1 MARQHDLT
9 DVVLDGRYRIVAPL
23 SEGAMGAVYRA
34 QRVGLGRDVAI
45 KMMRTALPGSLAA
58 RERFER
64 ESKLMAKLVHPNT
77 VSVIDFGV
85 HEERPYLVMELVD
98 GVSLHDLIAR
108 EGKLAV
114 RRAANIACQLLA
126 GIAHAHEQDII
137 HRDIK
142 PANIMVSTKEA
153 IGDHVQVL
161 DFGLARLL
169 ESSSLLTD
177 GFTVGTPSYMAPE
190 QCRGAAIDARVD
202 LYACGAV
209 LFEMIAGH
217 KPFVAEDGLEV
228 VKMQIHEPPP
238 ALASVLGS
246 DPGPIERVIAR
257 ALAKDPA
264 DRYPSAVAMADAIAV
279 AVPNARAASQPV
291 IPTIGSSALVPIH
304 DAPVP
309 PPSSAVRLDPAE
321 ASALRRTLPGSRMK
335 WAVLFIALLVAGSIY
350 GIVRARDYLSEQ
362 ARSPSR

>member
-9 DVVLDGRYRIVAPL
+9 DVVLDGRYRIVAPR

-34 QRVGLGRDVAI
+34 QRVGLGRNVAV
-45 KMMRTALPGSLAA
+45 KVMHAALPGSLAA

-64 ESKLMAKLVHPNT
+64 ESKLMARLVHPHC

-85 HEERPYLVMELVD
+85 HEDRPYLVMELVD
-98 GVSLHDLIAR
+98 GLTLHDLIVR
-108 EGKLAV
+108 ERQLPV

-126 GIAHAHEQDII
+126 GIAYAHEQDII

-153 IGDHVQVL
+153 IGDHVQIL

-190 QCRGAAIDARVD
+190 QCRGAPVDPRVD
-202 LYACGAV
+202 VYACGAV
-209 LFEMIAGH
+209 LFEMITGR
-217 KPFVAEDGLEV
+217 KPFIHDDPLEV
-228 VKMQIHEPPP
+228 VKKQLHEPPP
-238 ALASVLGS
+238 RLGDVLGREV
-246 DPGPIERVIAR
+246 GAIEGVVAR

-264 DRYPSAVAMADAIAV
+264 DRYASAVAMADAIV
-279 AVPNARAASQPV
+279 RAVPNARAASQPV
-291 IPTIGSSALVPIH
+291 IPTLGSSALVPIP
-304 DAPVP
+304 DPSV
-309 PPSSAVRLDPAE
+309 PSSLMRVPV
-321 ASALRRTLPGSRMK
+321 SRMK
-335 WAVLFIALLVAGSIY
+335 WAALLIALLVAGGIY
-350 GIVRARDYLSEQ
+350 GLVRAKDYLAEHQ
-362 ARSPSR
+362 QSR